1 MENKAGI
8 LDLIDNFLTNLQQS
22 RDDIDELAD
31 WSRDLANDAD
41 SALDGTDEAIG
52 ELVKLSELIES
63 NEAELDE
70 GVLRDLTGALL
81 ESRRDIASS
90 LGGYQALLEHME
102 PASRALSWSSAA
114 KQDVVRAVR
123 QALGTM

>member
-8 LDLIDNFLTNLQQS
+8 LELIDNFLTYLQQS
-22 RDDIDELAD
+22 REDIDELVG

-41 SALDGTDEAIG
+41 SALDDTDEAID
-52 ELVKLSELIES
+52 ELVKLSELIEA

-90 LGGYQALLEHME
+90 LGEYQALLEHME
-102 PASRALSWSSAA
+102 PASRALRWSSAA
-114 KQDVVRAVR
+114 KQGVVDVVRR
-123 QALGTM
+123 LQ